1 MEYRK
6 ISDYD
11 TNMSGSEGNRYELI
25 GCEILAP
32 IDQDDLASLILEHHG
47 YDTFESYQSND
58 YGREF
63 ESEYNSW
70 PEVYNAI
77 LQGDA
82 VDTTQHI
89 HDEIFLALHA
99 KGVISNCWVSD
110 LRYYQSK
117 YGDYYISNEAPV
129 RLVDDGKKSYTKN
142 DLIQELMR
150 QGKIVK
156 MAENF
161 YTKT

>member
-11 TNMSGSEGNRYELI
+11 TSMSGAEGNRYELI
-25 GCEILAP
+25 GCEILVP
-32 IDQDDLASLILEHHG
+32 IDQDLLASLILEHHG
-47 YDTFESYQSND
+47 DDTFESYQSND

-63 ESEYNSW
+63 ESEYSSW
-70 PEVYNAI
+70 TEVYNAI
-77 LQGDA
+77 LQGEA
-82 VDTTQHI
+82 VDTTQCI
-89 HDEIFLALHA
+89 YDQIFLALHA
-99 KGVISNCWVSD
+99 NGMISNCWVSD

-142 DLIQELMR
+142 DLIQELMQ

-156 MAENF
+156 MAEGF